1 MRAGLRIA
9 TTAAA
14 WAIVFVAAAQLH
26 IVGEKSIATTL
37 GALLWLTACAALALA
52 RPRAQAR
59 RFIVLTGT
67 VATGMLVAS
76 VAIFV
81 VDNTLWPEVLTAIA
95 FLATLQCFAAALCEI
110 GHDLGEPVLERS
122 WITTGRLLVVVD
134 VATVLIAI
142 AWGTNV
148 VERRSRGRFRVTQVS
163 LTPVGNAGRACLA
176 AFVLVLAVVGAHF
189 LVSLWRTRMVA
200 REVVPSNGIDTDGDA
215 DDDDDT

>member
-26 IVGEKSIATTL
+26 VVDEKSIATL
-37 GALLWLTACAALALA
+37 IGALLWLIACVALARA

-59 RFIVLTGT
+59 RFIVLTGA
-67 VATGMLVAS
+67 VAGGMLVAS
-76 VAIFV
+76 IAKLV
-81 VDNTLWPEVLTAIA
+81 VDNRLWPEVLTAIA

-110 GHDLGEPVLERS
+110 GHDVDEPTLERT

-142 AWGTNV
+142 AWATNI
-148 VERRSRGRFRVTQVS
+148 VERRSRGRFRVTEVG
-163 LTPVGNAGRACLA
+163 LGPVGNQGRACLA

-189 LVSLWRTRMVA
+189 LYSLWVTRRFS
-200 REVVPSNGIDTDGDA
+200 RELIPSGAPPEIDDEDE
-215 DDDDDT
+215 DDT